1 MIEREIEYPLSLA
14 ANVLARYL
22 RGIADQARAMPHPER
37 LSRRTR
43 GYRRL
48 GSAIPD
54 AVLER
59 AKAAAADDE
68 QALGRA
74 FEGVDAVLT
83 PMFTR
88 RPPRV
93 REYEGRPALW
103 TFAGSVR
110 FVPYC
115 GAFNHTG
122 QPAASI
128 PATWTDDGFPV
139 GAQLVV
145 RRDGEPLLL
154 SLAAQ
159 LERALGWPDRR
170 PPL

>member
-1 MIEREIEYPLSLA
+1 VPY
-14 ANVLARYL
+14 
-22 RGIADQARAMPHPER
+22 PER
-37 LSRRTR
+37 LSRRSH

-48 GSAIPD
+48 GSATPD
-54 AVLER
+54 AVLGQAR
-59 AKAAAADDE
+59 AGAGADE
-68 QALGRA
+68 QALGA
-74 FEGVDAVLT
+74 VFDGADAVLT
-83 PMFTR
+83 PVFTR
-88 RPPRV
+88 RPARV
-93 REYEGRPALW
+93 RAYEGRPALW
-103 TFAGSVR
+103 TFVSSVR
-110 FVPYC
+110 WVPFC

-128 PATWTDDGFPV
+128 PAAWTADGFPV

-159 LERALGWPDRR
+159 LERALGWLDRR